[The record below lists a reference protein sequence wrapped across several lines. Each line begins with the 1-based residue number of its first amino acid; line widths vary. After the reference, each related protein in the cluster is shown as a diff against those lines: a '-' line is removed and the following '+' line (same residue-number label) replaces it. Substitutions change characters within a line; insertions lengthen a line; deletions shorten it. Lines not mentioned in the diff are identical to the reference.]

1 MTTILSLDLSKRSTG
16 FALWSDSMERPVSG
30 TWSLGSELT
39 CAGRSFVR
47 LHQHMNDL
55 YRVHP
60 FDIVVYEKPLNLG
73 PHAGFTNADTMF
85 VLIGLAAH
93 VDSFCEAR
101 SVRKVRDAN
110 NASWRR
116 HFLGP
121 MKRGTKTTHLKA
133 LAMERCAQLGL
144 RPSKHDEADAL
155 GLLDYMCEMEG
166 IIPPWR
172 ANEVLRPPLG
182 LPR

>member
-16 FALWSDSMERPVSG
+16 FALWSDSMARPVSG
-30 TWSLGSELT
+30 TWTLGSELT
-39 CAGRSFVR
+39 SAGRTFLK
-47 LHQHMNDL
+47 LHQCMNDL
-55 YRVHP
+55 YQVHP
-60 FDIVVYEKPLNLG
+60 FDIVIYEEPLRLG
-73 PHAGFTNADTMF
+73 PKSGITNAETMF
-85 VLIGLAAH
+85 VLTGLACH

-101 SVRKVRDAN
+101 NVRKYRKAN

-155 GLLDYMCEMEG
+155 GLLDYMCEMER

-172 ANEVLRPPLG
+172 ANEVLRRPLG
-182 LPR
+182 SAA